1 MGVTTEL
8 SEWILKASYSD
19 LPDETVEFTKGL
31 LLKTIAAMVVG
42 SREPL
47 GKKIIAYQSR
57 MGGLPEVGVV
67 GAGFR
72 TSVESAA
79 FANGV
84 LAHAPEMEDVHFF
97 PNNEAVGTVWMFP
110 AILSL
115 GEKLLSSGKE
125 IIEASVISF
134 EVAGRLGQAAP
145 GIGIRRGI
153 NTATWFGA
161 LGTTAAAAR
170 LLGLSIEQTENALSI
185 AAAQC
190 AGLGDQTGY
199 NAHTLEAGYS
209 CRAGVLS
216 AFLAEAGANGL
227 PDIVGEG
234 RRLFAPVGEDGV
246 IDLTKVTNGL
256 GKPPF
261 DVHNIEFKKYIG
273 CGYLHPSV
281 DALMML
287 VNEQNINYEDVE
299 RVEAEVVPFHALVCD
314 RPVPE
319 TFAAARFSFQFLLAE
334 VLLRGKVDYSTFQTE
349 AKLFDPKF
357 REAESKVK
365 LIVREDLPEGYK
377 GARVTVIKKNGRKL
391 VKDLKA
397 FLGHPKNPLTL
408 EQIRD
413 VCRPYLDIVLR
424 EGQRNR
430 VEELT
435 LNMEKLADIREL
447 MNILTFFT
455 NPAV

>member
-1 MGVTTEL
+1 MGVTREL
-8 SEWILKASYSD
+8 SEWILRASYSD

-31 LLKTIAAMVVG
+31 LLKTLAAMAVG

-47 GKKIIAYQSR
+47 GKKVIKYVSR
-57 MGGLPEVGVV
+57 VGGLPEVGVV

-97 PNNEAVGTVWMFP
+97 PNNEAVGTCWMFP
-110 AILSL
+110 AVLTL
-115 GEKLLSSGKE
+115 GEKFLSSGKD
-125 IIEASVISF
+125 IIAATVVSF
-134 EVAGRLGQAAP
+134 EVAARLAQAGP

-153 NTATWFGA
+153 NTATYFGPPA
-161 LGTTAAAAR
+161 TAAAASR
-170 LLGLSIEQTENALSI
+170 LLGLSVEQTQNALSI

-190 AGLGDQTGY
+190 AGLNEQTGY
-199 NAHTLEAGYS
+199 NAHTLEAGHS

-216 AFLAEAGANGL
+216 AFLAEAGADGV
-227 PDIVGEG
+227 PEIVEEG
-234 RRLFAPVGEDGV
+234 RRLFAPVGDDGV
-246 IDLTKVTNGL
+246 VDLAKVTNGL

-273 CGYLHPSV
+273 CGFLHPSV

-287 VNEQNINYEDVE
+287 VKEQNINYQDVE
-299 RVEAEVVPFHALVCD
+299 RVETEVVPLHAMYCD
-314 RPVPE
+314 RPLPD
-319 TFAAARFSFQFLLAE
+319 TFGAARFSFQFVMAE

-357 REAESKVK
+357 REAENKVK
-365 LIVREDLPEGYK
+365 VVVREDLPEGYK
-377 GARVTVIKKNGRKL
+377 GARVTIINKDGQKL
-391 VKDLKA
+391 VKDLEA
-397 FLGHPKNPLTL
+397 FPGHPTNPLTL
-408 EQIRD
+408 EQIKD
-413 VCRPYLDIVLR
+413 VCRPFFDMVLR
-424 EGQRNR
+424 EEQRNR

-435 LNMEKLADIREL
+435 LNMERLADVREL
-447 MNILTFFT
+447 MNILTFFN